1 MDYNTEEEVWK
12 DVKGYEGYYQV
23 SNLGQVRSLDRTIP
37 FRGGEK
43 KLEGMI
49 LKQKLNKGYN
59 MVGLSVEGKQQGK
72 LTSRLVAEAFIVNS
86 ENKPEVNHIDENKQ
100 NNMVENLEWV
110 TPKENS
116 NHGTRNS
123 KVIPYLI
130 QNGQQ
135 REKSVAMINKE
146 SNELIQTFKS
156 INEACRALGV
166 TVGGGISK
174 VCKGINKTAY
184 GYKWKYAD
192 N

>member
-1 MDYNTEEEVWK
+1 MNYNTDEEVWK

-59 MVGLSVEGKQQGK
+59 VVGLSVEGKQQGK
-72 LTSRLVAEAFIVNS
+72 LTSRLVAEAFIVNP

-110 TPKENS
+110 TSKENA

-123 KVIPYLI
+123 KVIGNLENTSIEARKPVVMIDKRTNKHLLAFGSVNDAFHYL
-130 QNGQQ
+130 
-135 REKSVAMINKE
+135 EKEPGGYISRVCRG
-146 SNELIQTFKS
+146 
-156 INEACRALGV
+156 EA
-166 TVGGGISK
+166 T
-174 VCKGINKTAY
+174 TAY
-184 GYKWKYAD
+184 GYKWKYI
-192 N
+192 